1 MYANVCFLQVTC
13 VEGRLTVPPSVTR
26 RERAKGESFARVNQ
40 RERQRAT
47 ARVLSAGLKPRP
59 PEMHGAA
66 VGRIGMPEVNLRP
79 PKMQNASLSF
89 AAARRRFLVAPA
101 ARRRLVFALASR
113 ARTRKCV
120 GRLASAVARPSF
132 ASAHMTTDRRYKIS
146 RKNFYWS
153 EVQVKDAR
161 G

>member
-1 MYANVCFLQVTC
+1 MCANVCFLQVTC
-13 VEGRLTVPPSVTR
+13 VEGRLAVPPSVTR

-89 AAARRRFLVAPA
+89 AAARRCFLVAPA
-101 ARRRLVFALASR
+101 ARRSFVFALASR
-113 ARTRKCV
+113 ARARKRL
-120 GRLASAVARPSF
+120 GRFASAVACPSF
-132 ASAHMTTDRRYKIS
+132 ESAHITTDRPYKS
-146 RKNFYWS
+146 AVKFSTGRKYRF
-153 EVQVKDAR
+153 R
-161 G
+161 TGR